1 MSRQL
6 MRTQNA
12 QTPQT
17 QESQQQLAQQERQ
30 LRMPP
35 VDISECENEFVI
47 EADMP
52 GTKEE
57 NIDVQ
62 FHQGEL
68 TIRGKVDVPEQS
80 SDHYRFRQ
88 FEPTDFYRAFR
99 IGESVDAGGISARYA
114 DGVLT
119 VHLPKAETL
128 KPRKIE
134 VARK

>member
-1 MSRQL
+1 MTK
-6 MRTQNA
+6 TQDA
-12 QTPQT
+12 STPQT
-17 QESQQQLAQQERQ
+17 QESQQSQTQETQ
-30 LRMPP
+30 LRVPP
-35 VDISECENEFVI
+35 VDISERENEFVI

-52 GTKEE
+52 GAKEE

-68 TIRGKVDVPEQS
+68 TIHGKLDVPEQTS
-80 SDHYRFRQ
+80 GNYRFRQ
-88 FEPTDFYRAFR
+88 FESAGYYRAFR
-99 IGESVDAGGISARYA
+99 IGESVDATNISARYV

-134 VARK
+134 VVKK

>member
-1 MSRQL
+1 MSGSL
-6 MRTQNA
+6 MKTQD
-12 QTPQT
+12 T
-17 QESQQQLAQQERQ
+17 QAAKTQPQQQQQQ
-30 LRMPP
+30 HSLRYPP
-35 VDISECENEFVI
+35 VDISERENEFVI

-52 GTKEE
+52 GVQEG
-57 NIDVQ
+57 NIDIQ

-68 TIRGKVDVPEQS
+68 IIRGKVERPES
-80 SDHYRFRQ
+80 TNDTYRFRQ

-99 IGESVDAGGISARYA
+99 IGESVDATNISAQCA

-119 VHLPKAETL
+119 VRLPKAETL

>member
-1 MSRQL
+1 MSGSL
-6 MRTQNA
+6 MKTQD
-12 QTPQT
+12 T
-17 QESQQQLAQQERQ
+17 QAAMTQQQQEKQEKQ
-30 LRMPP
+30 LRYPP
-35 VDISECENEFVI
+35 VDISERENEFVI

-52 GTKEE
+52 GVKEE
-57 NIDVQ
+57 NIDIQ

-68 TIRGKVDVPEQS
+68 TIRGRVERPES
-80 SDHYRFRQ
+80 TNDTYRFRQ
-88 FEPTDFYRAFR
+88 FESTDFYRAFR
-99 IGESVDAGGISARYA
+99 IGESVDATNISARCA

>member
-1 MSRQL
+1 MTQQL
-6 MRTQNA
+6 TKSQNIS
-12 QTPQT
+12 TPQM
-17 QESQQQLAQQERQ
+17 QEKQ
-30 LRMPP
+30 LRQPP
-35 VDISECENEFVI
+35 VDISERENEFVI

-52 GTKEE
+52 GTREE
-57 NIDVQ
+57 QIDVQ

-68 TIRGKVDVPEQS
+68 TIYGKSDLPEQANN
-80 SDHYRFRQ
+80 HYRFRQ
-88 FEPTDFYRAFR
+88 FEAVDFLRTFR
-99 IGESVDAGGISARYA
+99 IGESIDATNISAHHA

>member
-6 MRTQNA
+6 IKTPNA
-12 QTPQT
+12 QAPQT
-17 QESQQQLAQQERQ
+17 QESQQHSNQQERQ
-30 LRMPP
+30 LRLPP
-35 VDISECENEFVI
+35 IDISECENEFVI

-68 TIRGKVDVPEQS
+68 TIRGKVDMQEQTNE
-80 SDHYRFRQ
+80 HYRFRQ

-99 IGESVDAGGISARYA
+99 IGESVDATNISARYA

-134 VARK
+134 VMRK